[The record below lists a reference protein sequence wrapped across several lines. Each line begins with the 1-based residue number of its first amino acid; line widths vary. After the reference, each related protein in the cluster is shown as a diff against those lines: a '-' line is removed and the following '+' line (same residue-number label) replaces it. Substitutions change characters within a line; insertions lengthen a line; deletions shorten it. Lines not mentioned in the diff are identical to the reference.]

1 MKRILGLD
9 LGSASIGWALIEEN
23 EHKTSIV
30 GLGSRIIPYE
40 GTEGK
45 DFAKGTGESRNSLRT
60 KSRTT
65 RKGYD
70 RYQLRRKYLV
80 DALMKTNM
88 FPDETLKNLPKIEL
102 WALRN
107 KAVQSQISLKELGRL
122 LLWLNQK
129 RGYKSSRSDA
139 NLGKKD
145 TEYVATVKSRHEK
158 IKELNL
164 TIGQYFY
171 QELFNDPFFKVK
183 ENIFPREAY
192 IEEFDAIW
200 KEQEKYYPELNSCPK
215 EILTQIANSLFKGD
229 NQEFLRQE
237 IVNGGLCHTIR
248 KMIIYNQRP
257 LKSQKGLVSVC
268 EFEGFWRFGKNG
280 KEYFVGPKVAPK
292 SSPIYQLSKIWEN
305 INNIKVG
312 SRNGGDIEISLEQ
325 KQAIFQHLD
334 NNEKLTVTD
343 LLKILKL
350 DRKNCYINKQIEK
363 GLVGNITKHA
373 IRQCFGASEKYNH
386 LLNLNLQII
395 ENDEKSYLVDKKTG
409 EIINEKTAKYIDA
422 KIEHEPLYQLWHTIY
437 SIQDKQECSNALQN
451 KFGIEPTVADKL
463 ADIDFNKHAFGN
475 KSAKAIR
482 KILPFLM
489 EGDKYSEAMSYAG
502 FEHSDSLT
510 KDENLKRRLL
520 DKLKPIEKNSLR
532 QPIVEKILNQMVN
545 VVNAIIEKH
554 GKPDEIRVELA
565 RELKQSK
572 EERNETDK
580 AMSKRQRENENIAKR
595 LAEYGLKATRN
606 NIIKWRLY
614 EEIDNEEKKLN
625 AVCIYC
631 GQPISLTE
639 AINGNDVDIEHIIP
653 KSKLFDDS
661 QSNKTLAHRH
671 CNKNKNDMTA
681 YDFMKSKPREV
692 FEAYIERV
700 NSLYANY
707 VINKAKRDKLLM
719 PEDKIPDNFIDRQL
733 RESQFIA
740 RKAREILQTIC
751 HNVWATSGTVT
762 AELRHLWGW
771 DDVTMNLQFEKYKQ
785 LGLTEIVEWE
795 SEHGKNKHK
804 KEVISGWTKRDDH
817 RHHAIDALTIACT
830 KQGYI
835 QRFNTLS
842 AEKTKEDMKN
852 AIEERSVV
860 FNEKRSLLEK
870 YIISEQPIDVSIV
883 EDAVANILISF
894 KSGKKVAVVGTRKTG
909 KIGNK
914 KVVQKGIIIPRG
926 SLSEESVYGK
936 IQTIDER
943 KPIKYIFENPLLII
957 KPYIKQ
963 LVEER
968 IEAYNGDIKKAI
980 TSLKKEPIYL
990 DKKKELVLEFASC
1003 YKTEYVIKYSVDVNF
1018 NKVDKIIDGKIKGIL
1033 QQRLDKFGGKAKDAF
1048 KEIQLNDKS
1057 IIKWYE
1063 DEGLVRPIKSVR
1075 CFTGLSAVVPV
1086 KKDEE
1091 GKDIGFVKPGNNHHI
1106 AIYTDNDGNKIE
1118 HVCTFWHAVE
1128 RKKYGIPV
1136 IIKDA
1141 SEVWD
1146 KIQFQP
1152 EGTYP
1157 ESFLEKLPDI
1167 QFKLE
1172 LSMQQNEMFVLGM
1185 ANEDIQV
1192 AIETKDYK
1200 SISNKLYRVQKLSEN
1215 YYTFRHHLETQL
1227 IDDDNSKN
1235 ARRYIPIRSIGSLFN
1250 QNPYKLKVDRL
1261 GIITD

>member
-1 MKRILGLD
+1 MRKILGLD
-9 LGSASIGWALIEEN
+9 LGSASIGWALIEESVDN
-23 EHKTSIV
+23 KTSII

-60 KSRTT
+60 KARTA

-80 DALMKTNM
+80 ETLVKANM
-88 FPDETLKNLPKIEL
+88 FPDETLKSLPKIEL
-102 WALRN
+102 WSLRN
-107 KAVQSQISLKELGRL
+107 KAVNSQITLKELGRL

-171 QELFNDPFFKVK
+171 NELSNNQFFKVK

-192 IEEFDAIW
+192 IEEFEAIYHTQ
-200 KEQEKYYPELNSCPK
+200 KQFYPET
-215 EILTQIANSLFKGD
+215 LTE
-229 NQEFLRQE
+229 EFISKLRNE
-237 IVNGGLCHTIR
+237 
-248 KMIIYNQRP
+248 IIYYQRP

-268 EFEGFWRFGKNG
+268 EFEGFWRTGKDG

-292 SSPIYQLSKIWEN
+292 SSPIYQLSKMWEN

-312 SRNGGDIEISLEQ
+312 SRSGGDVEITSEQ
-325 KQAIFQHLD
+325 KIAIFQHLD

-343 LLKILKL
+343 LLRILQL
-350 DRKNCYINKQIEK
+350 DRKNCYVNKQIEK
-363 GLVGNITKHA
+363 GLIGNITKNA
-373 IRQCFGASEKYNH
+373 IRQCLGNSTQYNH
-386 LLNLNLQII
+386 LLNLNLNIVESDTKGYRI
-395 ENDEKSYLVDKKTG
+395 DKKTG
-409 EIINEKTAKYIDA
+409 EILNEKTTQYIDA
-422 KIEHEPLYQLWHTIY
+422 DIEYQPLYQLWHTIY
-437 SIQDKQECSNALQN
+437 SIQNKQECSNALQT
-451 KFGIEPTVADKL
+451 KFSIEPTIADKL
-463 ADIDFNKHAFGN
+463 ADIDFSKHAFGN

-482 KILPFLM
+482 KILPYLM

-510 KDENLKRRLL
+510 KDENLKRKLL
-520 DKLKPIEKNSLR
+520 ETLKPIEKNSLR

-545 VVNAIIEKH
+545 VVNAIIEKY

-572 EERNETDK
+572 EERNDTDK
-580 AMSKRQRENENIAKR
+580 AMNKRQRENENITKR

-639 AINGNDVDIEHIIP
+639 AIKGNDVDIEHIIP

-681 YDFMKSKPREV
+681 YDFMKSKPTEV

-707 VINKAKRDKLLM
+707 VINKTKRDKLLM
-719 PEDKIPDNFIDRQL
+719 TEDKIPDNFIDRQL
-733 RESQFIA
+733 RESQYIA

-762 AELRHLWGW
+762 SELRHLWGW
-771 DDVTMNLQFEKYKQ
+771 DEITMNLQFEKYKQ
-785 LGLTEIVEWE
+785 LGLTEMVEWE
-795 SEHGKNKHK
+795 SEHGKNKHQ
-804 KEVISGWTKRDDH
+804 KEIITGWTKRDDH

-842 AEKTKEDMKN
+842 AEKTREDMKA
-852 AIEERSVV
+852 AIEERSVT

-870 YIISEQPIDVSIV
+870 YIISEQPIAVAEV
-883 EDAVANILISF
+883 QEAVANILISF
-894 KSGKKVAVVGTRKTG
+894 KSGKKVAVVGKRKIG
-909 KIGNK
+909 KHGNK
-914 KVVQKGIIIPRG
+914 KVVQTGIIIPRG

-936 IQTIDER
+936 IRTIDER
-943 KPIKYIFENPLLII
+943 KSIKYIFENSQLIL

-963 LVEER
+963 LVEDR
-968 IEAYNGDIKKAI
+968 IETNNGDYKKALA
-980 TSLKKEPIYL
+980 SLKKEPIYL
-990 DKKKELVLEFASC
+990 DDKKEILLEYASC
-1003 YKTEYVIKYSVDVNF
+1003 YKTEYVIKYSVDINF
-1018 NKVDKIIDGKIKGIL
+1018 NKVDKVIDGKIKGIL
-1033 QQRLDKFGGKAKDAF
+1033 QERLDKFGGKAKDV
-1048 KEIQLNDKS
+1048 QLCDKS

-1063 DEGLVRPIKSVR
+1063 DESLERPIKSVR

-1086 KKDEE
+1086 KKDEDGE
-1091 GKDIGFVKPGNNHHI
+1091 DIGFVKPGNNHHI
-1106 AIYTDNDGNKIE
+1106 AIYTNNDGNKIE

-1136 IIKDA
+1136 IIKDV

-1146 KIQFQP
+1146 KIQMQP
-1152 EGTYP
+1152 ERTYP
-1157 ESFLEKLPDI
+1157 ESFLEKLPNI
-1167 QFKLE
+1167 QLKFE

-1185 ANEDIQV
+1185 VNEDFQM
-1192 AIETKDYK
+1192 AINENNK
-1200 SISNKLYRVQKLSEN
+1200 SLISRYLYVVWSLSESD
-1215 YYTFRHHLETQL
+1215 YWFRHHLET
-1227 IDDDNSKN
+1227 KN
-1235 ARRYIPIRSIGSLFN
+1235 AEIKNIDGARESRRFYRTKSIGGFLGL
-1250 QNPYKLKVDRL
+1250 NPFKLKIDRL
-1261 GIITD
+1261 GNIPI

>member
-23 EHKTSIV
+23 ENKTKII

-45 DFAKGTGESRNSLRT
+45 DFAKGTGESRNALRT
-60 KSRTT
+60 KARTT

-70 RYQLRRKYLV
+70 RYQLRRKFLV
-80 DALMKTNM
+80 EALMKVNM

-107 KAVQSQISLKELGRL
+107 NAVHSQITLNELGRL

-158 IKELNL
+158 IKDHHQ

-171 QELFNDPFFKVK
+171 QELSSDPFFKVK

-200 KEQEKYYPELNSCPK
+200 KEQQKYYPELSNCPK
-215 EILTQIANSLFKGD
+215 EILSQIGNSLFKGD
-229 NQEFLRQE
+229 KQEYLRQE
-237 IVNGGLCHTIR
+237 IIKGGLYHTIR
-248 KMIIYNQRP
+248 NMIIYNQRP

-268 EFEGFWRFGKNG
+268 EFEGFWRTGKDG

-292 SSPIYQLSKIWEN
+292 SSPIYQLSKMWEN
-305 INNIKVG
+305 INNTKVG
-312 SRNGGDIEISLEQ
+312 SRLGGDIEITPEK

-343 LLKILKL
+343 LLKILQL
-350 DRKNCYINKQIEK
+350 DRKNCYVNKQIEK
-363 GLVGNITKHA
+363 GLIGNITKHA
-373 IRQCFGASEKYNH
+373 IRQCLGNSAQYNH
-386 LLNLNLQII
+386 LLRLNLNII
-395 ENDEKSYLVDKKTG
+395 ETDKKGYLVDKKSG
-409 EIINEKTAKYIDA
+409 EILNEKSTQHIDA
-422 KIEHEPLYQLWHTIY
+422 SIEYEPLYQLWHTIY
-437 SIQDKQECSNALQN
+437 SIQDKQECSNALQA
-451 KFGIEPTVADKL
+451 KFSIEPMVADKL
-463 ADIDFNKHAFGN
+463 ADIDFSKHAFGN
-475 KSAKAIR
+475 KSAKVIR
-482 KILPFLM
+482 KILPYLI

-502 FEHSDSLT
+502 YEHSDSLT
-510 KDENLKRRLL
+510 KDENLKRKLL
-520 DKLKPIEKNSLR
+520 DTLKPIEKNSLR

-554 GKPDEIRVELA
+554 GKPNEIRVELA

-572 EERNETDK
+572 EERNDTDK
-580 AMSKRQRENENIAKR
+580 AMSKRQRENENISKR

-681 YDFMKSKPREV
+681 YDFMKSKPTEV
-692 FEAYIERV
+692 FDAYIERV

-707 VINKAKRDKLLM
+707 VINKTKRDKLLM

-733 RESQFIA
+733 RESQYIA
-740 RKAREILQTIC
+740 RKAREILQSIC

-785 LGLTEIVEWE
+785 LGLTEMVEWE
-795 SEHGKNKHK
+795 SKHGKNKHK

-842 AEKTKEDMKN
+842 AEKTREDMK
-852 AIEERSVV
+852 AVVDQRSIN
-860 FNEKRSLLEK
+860 FSEKRSLLEK
-870 YIISEQPIDVSIV
+870 YIISERPIEVAEV
-883 EDAVANILISF
+883 QEAVANILISF
-894 KSGKKVAVVGTRKTG
+894 KSGKKVAVIGTRKTG
-909 KIGNK
+909 KRGNK
-914 KVVQKGIIIPRG
+914 KVVQTGIVVPRG
-926 SLSEESVYGK
+926 SLHEEGVYGSIKQYNKDSKTNQISFQNHIVKKYKLGVGAQGFLFNGKETYEKKEKLNKKTGELSVTYVDK
-936 IQTIDER
+936 IQNVLDSIVDNGIR
-943 KPIKYIFENPLLII
+943 KAILKRLNIGSPDDSDYKANP
-957 KPYIKQ
+957 
-963 LVEER
+963 
-968 IEAYNGDIKKAI
+968 KKALEN
-980 TSLKKEPIYL
+980 LKDLENNPIYL
-990 DKKKELVLEFASC
+990 HE
-1003 YKTEYVIKYSVDVNF
+1003 N
-1018 NKVDKIIDGKIKGIL
+1018 GK
-1033 QQRLDKFGGKAKDAF
+1033 
-1048 KEIQLNDKS
+1048 S
-1057 IIKWYE
+1057 
-1063 DEGLVRPIKSVR
+1063 PIKSVR

-1086 KKDEE
+1086 KKDET

-1106 AIYTDNDGNKIE
+1106 AIYTDNYGKKIE
-1118 HVCTFWHAVE
+1118 HICTFWHAVE

-1141 SEVWD
+1141 AEVWD
-1146 KIQFQP
+1146 KIQLQP
-1152 EGTYP
+1152 NGTYP
-1157 ESFLEKLPDI
+1157 ESFLEKLPDV
-1167 QFKLE
+1167 QLKLE

-1185 ANEDIQV
+1185 ENEDIQL

-1200 SISNKLYRVQKLSEN
+1200 AISGKLYRMQKMSLKPSSGQIDLV
-1215 YYTFRHHLETQL
+1215 FRHHLETQI
-1227 IDDDNSKN
+1227 IDDVNSKTSKRFIN
-1235 ARRYIPIRSIGSLFN
+1235 IQSLGALFSL
-1250 QNPYKLKVDRL
+1250 NPYKLKVDRL
-1261 GIITD
+1261 GNISL

>member
-1 MKRILGLD
+1 MKKILGLD
-9 LGSASIGWALIEEN
+9 LGSASIGWALIEESDN
-23 EHKTSIV
+23 KTSII

-45 DFAKGTGESRNSLRT
+45 DFAKGAGESRNSLRT
-60 KSRTT
+60 KARTA

-80 DALMKTNM
+80 NTLVPSNM

-102 WALRN
+102 WTLRN
-107 KAVQSQISLKELGRL
+107 KAVHAQITLKELGRL
-122 LLWLNQK
+122 LLWFNQK

-145 TEYVATVKSRHEK
+145 TEYVAAVKSRHEK
-158 IKELNL
+158 LKELNL

-171 QELFNDPFFKVK
+171 QELSIDPFFKVK

-192 IEEFDAIW
+192 LEEFDAICNTQ
-200 KEQEKYYPELNSCPK
+200 KQFYPDT
-215 EILTQIANSLFKGD
+215 LTE
-229 NQEFLRQE
+229 EFISKLRNE
-237 IVNGGLCHTIR
+237 
-248 KMIIYNQRP
+248 IIYYQRP

-268 EFEGFWRFGKNG
+268 EFEGFLRIGKDG

-292 SSPIYQLSKIWEN
+292 SSPIFQLSKMWEN

-312 SRNGGDIEISLEQ
+312 SRNGEDIDITMEQ

-343 LLKILKL
+343 LLKILQL
-350 DRKNCYINKQIEK
+350 DKRNCYINKQIEK
-363 GLVGNITKHA
+363 GLIGNITKNA
-373 IRQCFGASEKYNH
+373 IRHCFGDSTQYNH
-386 LLNLNLQII
+386 LMRLNLNIA
-395 ENDEKSYLVDKKTG
+395 ENDKKSYLVDKKTG
-409 EIINEKTAKYIDA
+409 EILNEKATYYIDA
-422 KIEHEPLYQLWHTIY
+422 NVEQEPLYQLWHTIY
-437 SIQDKQECSNALQN
+437 SIQDKQECSNVLQT
-451 KFGIEPTVADKL
+451 KFSIEPTIADKL
-463 ADIDFNKHAFGN
+463 ADIDFSKYAFGN

-482 KILPFLM
+482 KILPYLM
-489 EGDKYSEAMSYAG
+489 EGCKYSEAMSYAG
-502 FEHSDSLT
+502 YEHSDSLT
-510 KDENLKRRLL
+510 KDENLKRKLL
-520 DKLKPIEKNSLR
+520 DSLKPIEKNSLR

-572 EERNETDK
+572 EERNDTDK
-580 AMSKRQRENENIAKR
+580 AMSRRQRENENISKR

-614 EEIDNEEKKLN
+614 EEIDNQEKKLN

-639 AINGNDVDIEHIIP
+639 AIKGNDVDIEHIIP

-681 YDFMKSKPREV
+681 YDFMKSKPTEV

-700 NSLYANY
+700 NLLYANY

-719 PEDKIPDNFIDRQL
+719 SEDKIPDNFIDRQL
-733 RESQFIA
+733 RESQYIA

-751 HNVWATSGTVT
+751 HNVWATSGTIT

-771 DDVTMNLQFEKYKQ
+771 DEITMNLQFEKYKQ

-804 KEVISGWTKRDDH
+804 KEIISGWTKRDDH

-842 AEKTKEDMKN
+842 AEKTREDMKN
-852 AIEERSVV
+852 AVEERSVV

-870 YIISEQPIDVSIV
+870 YIVSEQPIEVAKV

-909 KIGNK
+909 KRGNK
-914 KVVQKGIIIPRG
+914 KVVQTGIIIPRG

-936 IQTIDER
+936 IQTIDQR
-943 KPIKYIFENPLLII
+943 KPIKYIFENPQLII

-968 IEAYNGDIKKAI
+968 IETYKGDIKMAI
-980 TSLKKEPIYL
+980 ASLKKEPIYL
-990 DKKKELVLEFASC
+990 NREKEIVLEYASC
-1003 YKTEYVIKYSVDVNF
+1003 YKTEYVVKYSVDINF
-1018 NKVDKIIDGKIKGIL
+1018 SKVDKVIDSKIKAIL
-1033 QQRLDKFGGKAKDAF
+1033 QQRLDKFEGKAKEAF
-1048 KEIQLNDKS
+1048 KDVQLSDKS

-1063 DEGLVRPIKSVR
+1063 DEGLERPIKSVR

-1086 KKDEE
+1086 KKDET

-1106 AIYTDNDGNKIE
+1106 AIYTDKDGNKIE

-1136 IIKDA
+1136 IIKNA

-1146 KIQFQP
+1146 IIQMKP

-1157 ESFLEKLPDI
+1157 ESFLEKLPYP
-1167 QFKLE
+1167 QLTLE

-1185 ANEDIQV
+1185 NPEDIQV
-1192 AIETKDYK
+1192 AIETNDYK
-1200 SISNKLYRVQKLSEN
+1200 TISDKLYRVQKLAGIN
-1215 YYTFRHHLETQL
+1215 YMFRHHLETQI
-1227 IDDDNSKN
+1227 IDDASSK
-1235 ARRYIPIRSIGSLFN
+1235 AIKRFIIIQSLGALFSLK
-1250 QNPYKLKVDRL
+1250 PFKLHVDRL
-1261 GIITD
+1261 GNISISNNL

>member
-1 MKRILGLD
+1 MKKILGLD
-9 LGSASIGWALIEEN
+9 LGSASIGWAMIEEDDK
-23 EHKTSIV
+23 KTSII

-60 KSRTT
+60 KARTA

-80 DALMKTNM
+80 DALVKANM
-88 FPDETLKNLPKIEL
+88 FPGESLKNLPKIEL

-107 KAVQSQISLKELGRL
+107 KAVHSQVTLKELGRL

-171 QELFNDPFFKVK
+171 KELFNDPFFKVK

-200 KEQEKYYPELNSCPK
+200 KEQEKYYPELCKCPE
-215 EILTQIANSLFKGD
+215 EIIKQIANNLFKGD
-229 NQEFLRQE
+229 NQEYLRQE
-237 IVNGGLCHTIR
+237 VIKGGLYHTIR
-248 KMIIYNQRP
+248 NMIIYNQRP

-268 EFEGFWRFGKNG
+268 EFEGFWRTGKDG

-292 SSPIYQLSKIWEN
+292 SSPIYQLSKMWEN

-312 SRNGGDIEISLEQ
+312 SRIGGDIEITSEQ
-325 KQAIFQHLD
+325 KYAIFQHLD

-343 LLKILKL
+343 LLKILQL
-350 DRKNCYINKQIEK
+350 DRKNCYVNKQIEK

-373 IRQCFGASEKYNH
+373 IRQCLGDSTQYHN
-386 LLNLNLQII
+386 LLTLKLNIII
-395 ENDEKSYLVDKKTG
+395 ESDKKGYLVDKKSG
-409 EIINEKTAKYIDA
+409 EILNEKSTQYIDA
-422 KIEHEPLYQLWHTIY
+422 KIEYEPLYQLWHTIY
-437 SIQDKQECSNALQN
+437 SIQDKQECSNALQT
-451 KFGIEPTVADKL
+451 KFKIDPTIADKL
-463 ADIDFNKHAFGN
+463 ADIDFSKHAFGN

-482 KILPFLM
+482 KILPYLM
-489 EGDKYSEAMSYAG
+489 EGDKYSEAMSYVG
-502 FEHSDSLT
+502 YEHSDSLT
-510 KDENLKRRLL
+510 KDENLKRKLL
-520 DKLKPIEKNSLR
+520 ETLKPIVKNSLR

-545 VVNAIIEKH
+545 VVNAVIEKY

-580 AMSKRQRENENIAKR
+580 AMSKRQRENENITKR

-639 AINGNDVDIEHIIP
+639 AIKGNDVDIEHIIP

-681 YDFMKSKPREV
+681 YDFMKGKPTEV

-707 VINKAKRDKLLM
+707 VINKTKRDKLLM
-719 PEDKIPDNFIDRQL
+719 TEDKIPDNFIDRQL
-733 RESQFIA
+733 RESQYIA

-751 HNVWATSGTVT
+751 HNVWATSGTIT

-771 DDVTMNLQFEKYKQ
+771 DEITMNLQFEKYKQ
-785 LGLTEIVEWE
+785 LGLTEMVEWE
-795 SEHGKNKHK
+795 SDNGKNKHK

-842 AEKTKEDMKN
+842 AEKTREDMKN
-852 AIEERSVV
+852 AVEERSVV

-870 YIISEQPIDVSIV
+870 YIISEQPIAVAEV
-883 EDAVANILISF
+883 ENAVANILISF

-909 KIGNK
+909 KHGNK
-914 KVVQKGIIIPRG
+914 KVVQTGIIIPKG
-926 SLSEESVYGK
+926 SLHEDGVYGSIKQYNKDTKTNQVDFKRHIVKKYKMGVGAQGFLFTGKETYETKEKVNKKTGEVNIVIIDK
-936 IQTIDER
+936 IQNVLDSIVDNGIR
-943 KPIKYIFENPLLII
+943 KAILKRLNTGFPDDSDYKANP
-957 KPYIKQ
+957 
-963 LVEER
+963 
-968 IEAYNGDIKKAI
+968 KKALEN
-980 TSLKKEPIYL
+980 LKDLENNPIYL
-990 DKKKELVLEFASC
+990 GE
-1003 YKTEYVIKYSVDVNF
+1003 
-1018 NKVDKIIDGKIKGIL
+1018 
-1033 QQRLDKFGGKAKDAF
+1033 
-1048 KEIQLNDKS
+1048 NDKS
-1057 IIKWYE
+1057 
-1063 DEGLVRPIKSVR
+1063 PIKSVR

-1091 GKDIGFVKPGNNHHI
+1091 GNDIGFVKPGNNHHI
-1106 AIYTDNDGNKIE
+1106 AIYKDNVGKKIE

-1146 KIQFQP
+1146 KIQLQI

-1157 ESFLEKLPDI
+1157 ESFLEKLPDV
-1167 QFKLE
+1167 QLKLE

-1185 ANEDIQV
+1185 ANEDIQT
-1192 AIETKDYK
+1192 AIGNKDYK
-1200 SISNKLYRVQKLSEN
+1200 TISDNLYRVQKLGSSD
-1215 YYTFRHHLETQL
+1215 YTFRHHVETQL
-1227 IDDDNSKN
+1227 SDEENAKISK
-1235 ARRYIPIRSIGSLFN
+1235 RYFRIKSTGSLFGL
-1250 QNPYKLKVDRL
+1250 NPYKLKVDRL
-1261 GIITD
+1261 GNISI

>member
-23 EHKTSIV
+23 DNRTSIV

-60 KSRTT
+60 KARTA

-80 DALMKTNM
+80 DALVKANM
-88 FPDETLKNLPKIEL
+88 FPDETMKNLPKIEL
-102 WALRN
+102 WDLRN
-107 KAVQSQISLKELGRL
+107 KAVHSQITLKELGRL

-171 QELFNDPFFKVK
+171 HELSNDPFFKVK

-192 IEEFDAIW
+192 IEEFDAICNTQ
-200 KEQEKYYPELNSCPK
+200 KQFYPDT
-215 EILTQIANSLFKGD
+215 LTE
-229 NQEFLRQE
+229 EFISKLRNE
-237 IVNGGLCHTIR
+237 
-248 KMIIYNQRP
+248 IIYYQRP

-268 EFEGFWRFGKNG
+268 EFEGFWRTGKDG

-292 SSPIYQLSKIWEN
+292 SSPIYQLSKMWEN

-312 SRNGGDIEISLEQ
+312 SRTGGDIEITPEQ
-325 KQAIFQHLD
+325 KQVIFHHLD
-334 NNEKLTVTD
+334 NNEKLTVSD
-343 LLKILKL
+343 LLKILQL
-350 DRKNCYINKQIEK
+350 DKKNCYINKQLEK

-373 IRQCFGASEKYNH
+373 IRQCFGDSVKYNH
-386 LLNLNLQII
+386 LLSLTLNII
-395 ENDEKSYLVDKKTG
+395 ENDKKGYLVDKKTG
-409 EIINEKTAKYIDA
+409 EILNEKTTQYIDA
-422 KIEHEPLYQLWHTIY
+422 KIVHEPLYQLWHTIY
-437 SIQDKQECSNALQN
+437 SIQDKQECSNALQA
-451 KFGIEPTVADKL
+451 KFSIEQAIADKL
-463 ADIDFNKHAFGN
+463 ADIDFSKHAFGN

-482 KILPFLM
+482 KILPYLM

-510 KDENLKRRLL
+510 KDENLKRKLL
-520 DKLKPIEKNSLR
+520 DTLKPIAKNSLR

-572 EERNETDK
+572 EERNDITSLN
-580 AMSKRQRENENIAKR
+580 AANEIINKEITKR
-595 LAEYGLKATRN
+595 LTELGLPTKKK
-606 NIIKWRLY
+606 NI
-614 EEIDNEEKKLN
+614 EKYKYIFPIRSVINKDGKVESPKLKN
-625 AVCIYC
+625 AMICNQCIYC
-631 GQPISLTE
+631 GNNFSLSD
-639 AINGNDVDIEHIIP
+639 AINGDICDVDHIIP
-653 KSKLFDDS
+653 KKLLFDDS
-661 QSNKTLAHRH
+661 QTNKVLVHRK
-671 CNKNKNDMTA
+671 CNQNDKSDKTA
-681 YDFMKSKPREV
+681 YDFIRAKGDSEL
-692 FEAYIERV
+692 ERYLLRV
-700 NSLYANY
+700 DDWYKRGIISGGKRIKLLASHEDYLERKNQ
-707 VINKAKRDKLLM
+707 NKATETDKKIW
-719 PEDKIPDNFIDRQL
+719 EDFINRQINET
-733 RESQFIA
+733 RYIST
-740 RKAREILQTIC
+740 KAREILQTIC
-751 HNVWATSGTVT
+751 YNVWATSGTVT

-771 DDVTMNLQFEKYKQ
+771 DEITMNLQFEKYKQ

-795 SEHGKNKHK
+795 SEHGKNKHR

-842 AEKTKEDMKN
+842 AEKTREDMKN
-852 AIEERSVV
+852 AVEERSVV

-870 YIISEQPIDVSIV
+870 YIISEQPIEVAKV

-909 KIGNK
+909 KRGNK
-914 KVVQKGIIIPRG
+914 KVVQAGIIVPRG
-926 SLSEESVYGK
+926 SLHEDGVYGSIKQYNKDTKTNQISFQNHIVKKYKLGVGAQGFLFNGKETYEKKEKLNKKTGELSLMFVDK
-936 IQTIDER
+936 IQNVLESIVDKGIR
-943 KPIKYIFENPLLII
+943 KAILKRLNIGFPDGSDYKANP
-957 KPYIKQ
+957 
-963 LVEER
+963 
-968 IEAYNGDIKKAI
+968 KKALEN
-980 TSLKKEPIYL
+980 LKDLENNPIYL
-990 DKKKELVLEFASC
+990 DK
-1003 YKTEYVIKYSVDVNF
+1003 N
-1018 NKVDKIIDGKIKGIL
+1018 GK
-1033 QQRLDKFGGKAKDAF
+1033 
-1048 KEIQLNDKS
+1048 S
-1057 IIKWYE
+1057 
-1063 DEGLVRPIKSVR
+1063 PIKSVR

-1106 AIYTDNDGNKIE
+1106 AIYTDNDGKKIE

-1136 IIKDA
+1136 IVKNA
-1141 SEVWD
+1141 AEVWD
-1146 KIQFQP
+1146 KIQLQP

-1157 ESFLEKLPDI
+1157 ESFLEKLPDV
-1167 QFKLE
+1167 QLKLE
-1172 LSMQQNEMFVLGM
+1172 LSLQQNEMFVLGM
-1185 ANEDIQV
+1185 ANEDIQT
-1192 AIETKDYK
+1192 AIETEDYK
-1200 SISNKLYRVQKLSEN
+1200 TISDKLYRVQKMSIIPSSGQLDI
-1215 YYTFRHHLETQL
+1215 TFRHHLETQL
-1227 IDDDNSKN
+1227 TDDTNAKSSKRFIK
-1235 ARRYIPIRSIGSLFN
+1235 AQSINSLFGL
-1250 QNPYKLKVDRL
+1250 NPYKVKVDRL
-1261 GIITD
+1261 GYILSPFDFS

>member
-1 MKRILGLD
+1 MGKILGLD
-9 LGSASIGWALIEEN
+9 LGSASIGWAMIEEN
-23 EHKTSIV
+23 DSKTTIL

-60 KSRTT
+60 KARTA

-80 DALMKTNM
+80 VALVKANM

-102 WALRN
+102 WALRD
-107 KAVQSQISLKELGRL
+107 KAVHSQITLKELGRL

-145 TEYVATVKSRHEK
+145 TEYVATVKNRHEK

-171 QELFNDPFFKVK
+171 KELSNDPFFKVK

-192 IEEFDAIW
+192 IEEFDTICNTQ
-200 KEQEKYYPELNSCPK
+200 KQFYPET
-215 EILTQIANSLFKGD
+215 LTE
-229 NQEFLRQE
+229 EFISKLRNE
-237 IVNGGLCHTIR
+237 
-248 KMIIYNQRP
+248 IIYYQRP

-268 EFEGFWRFGKNG
+268 EFEGFWRTGKDG
-280 KEYFVGPKVAPK
+280 KEYFVGPKVTPK
-292 SSPIYQLSKIWEN
+292 SSPIYQLSKMWEN

-312 SRNGGDIEISLEQ
+312 SRSGGDIEITAEQ

-343 LLKILKL
+343 LLKILQL
-350 DRKNCYINKQIEK
+350 DRKNCYVNKQIEK

-373 IRQCFGASEKYNH
+373 IRQCLGDSTQYNH
-386 LLNLNLQII
+386 LLRLNLNII
-395 ENDEKSYLVDKKTG
+395 ESDKKGYLVDKKSG
-409 EIINEKTAKYIDA
+409 EILNEKSSQYIDA
-422 KIEHEPLYQLWHTIY
+422 NIEYEPLYQLWHTIY
-437 SIQDKQECSNALQN
+437 SIHDKQECSNALQA
-451 KFGIEPTVADKL
+451 KFKLETTIADKL
-463 ADIDFNKHAFGN
+463 ADIDFSKHAFGN

-482 KILPFLM
+482 RILPYLM

-502 FEHSDSLT
+502 YEHSDSLT
-510 KDENLKRRLL
+510 KDENLKRKLL
-520 DKLKPIEKNSLR
+520 ETLKPIEKNSLR

-572 EERNETDK
+572 EERNDTDK
-580 AMSKRQRENENIAKR
+580 AMSKRQRENENITKR

-639 AINGNDVDIEHIIP
+639 AIKGNDVDIEHIIP

-681 YDFMKSKPREV
+681 YDFMKGKPTEV

-733 RESQFIA
+733 RESQYIA

-751 HNVWATSGTVT
+751 HNVWATSGTIT

-771 DDVTMNLQFEKYKQ
+771 DEITMNLQFEKYKQ
-785 LGLTEIVEWE
+785 LGLTEMVEWE

-842 AEKTKEDMKN
+842 AEKTRQDMW
-852 AIEERSVV
+852 AVVEERSVT

-870 YIISEQPIDVSIV
+870 YIISEQPIAVADV
-883 EDAVANILISF
+883 ENAVANILISF
-894 KSGKKVAVVGTRKTG
+894 KSGKKVAVVGTRKAG
-909 KIGNK
+909 KRGNK
-914 KVVQKGIIIPRG
+914 KVVQTGIIIPRG

-936 IQTIDER
+936 IRTIDER
-943 KPIKYIFENPLLII
+943 KPLKYIFENSQLILKPL
-957 KPYIKQ
+957 IKQ
-963 LVEER
+963 LVDER
-968 IEAYNGDIKKAI
+968 INTHKGDIKKAI
-980 TSLKKEPIYL
+980 ASLKKEPIYL
-990 DKKKELVLEFASC
+990 DKQKEIVLEYASC
-1003 YKTEYVIKYSVDVNF
+1003 YKTEYVIKYSVDINF
-1018 NKVDKIIDGKIKGIL
+1018 NKIDKVIDSKIKAVL
-1033 QQRLDKFGGKAKDAF
+1033 QQRLDKFGGKAKEAF
-1048 KEIQLNDKS
+1048 KDVQLSDKS
-1057 IIKWYE
+1057 IIKWYK
-1063 DEGLVRPIKSVR
+1063 DEGLDRPIKSVR

-1086 KKDEE
+1086 KKDEA

-1106 AIYTDNDGNKIE
+1106 AIYTDKDGNRIE
-1118 HVCTFWHAVE
+1118 HICTFWHAVE
-1128 RKKYGIPV
+1128 RKKYGIPI

-1146 KIQFQP
+1146 KIQMQP

-1157 ESFLEKLPDI
+1157 ESFLEKLPDV
-1167 QFKLE
+1167 QLKLE
-1172 LSMQQNEMFVLGM
+1172 LSMQQNEMFILGM
-1185 ANEDIQV
+1185 SNEDIQV
-1192 AIETKDYK
+1192 AVETNDYK
-1200 SISNKLYRVQKLSEN
+1200 AISDKLYRVQKLAGTN
-1215 YYTFRHHLETQL
+1215 YMFRHHLETQL
-1227 IDDDNSKN
+1227 IDDNNAQSSK
-1235 ARRYIPIRSIGSLFN
+1235 RYINTRSLGSLFGL
-1250 QNPYKLKVDRL
+1250 NPFRLKINRL
-1261 GIITD
+1261 GDISL